1 MSQSPDDQS
10 ELTSDL
16 NAILDSAVPA
26 LTKPKP
32 LNEFE
37 LQFVTFMHQNYSLT
51 GNILSRQSASDLL
64 EMPESEYDSLMSDAR
79 ILNALDERGIVMKL
93 NHSPVG
99 KSGNGKGGN
108 GNSDNDNVVAISK
121 WQKQLSLQTLTPQ
134 QLIVANTMLDLI
146 DSRSQKKKLQD
157 LNVSTTTYNTWL
169 KDPVFQ
175 DYLRQRAESML
186 GENQHEAHLA
196 LLDKVRMG
204 DLKAIELYYE
214 YQGIYTRASA
224 SQVNANQVAVDVQNL
239 LVRIIEIINDEVDD
253 PQIAANIADRFKGL
267 MTARTIAG
275 ELVTPTVNQPEVAP
289 ARVITPEL
297 QAIMDKGA
305 GYE

>member
-1 MSQSPDDQS
+1 
-10 ELTSDL
+10 
-16 NAILDSAVPA
+16 
-26 LTKPKP
+26 
-32 LNEFE
+32 
-37 LQFVTFMHQNYSLT
+37 MHQNYSLN
-51 GNILSRQSASDLL
+51 GSILSMAAAEDLL
-64 EMPESEYDSLMSDAR
+64 GMTESEYTELMNDTR
-79 ILNALDERGIVMKL
+79 ILAALDERGVTLK
-93 NHSPVG
+93 SPVG
-99 KSGNGKGGN
+99 KPNDPN
-108 GNSDNDNVVAISK
+108 GNVVSISK
-121 WQKQLSLQTLTPQ
+121 WQEQVSLKSLTPI

-146 DSRSQKKKLQD
+146 DTRSQKKKLQD

-169 KDPVFQ
+169 KDPTFQ
-175 DYLRQRAESML
+175 GYLKERAEGML

-253 PQIAANIADRFKGL
+253 PNTAARIADKFKGL
-267 MTARTIAG
+267 MQARTIAG
-275 ELVTPTVNQPEVAP
+275 ELVQPTIEQPEIAS

-297 QAIMDKGA
+297 QAIMDRGA

>member
-1 MSQSPDDQS
+1 M
-10 ELTSDL
+10 T
-16 NAILDSAVPA
+16 
-26 LTKPKP
+26 
-32 LNEFE
+32 
-37 LQFVTFMHQNYSLT
+37 
-51 GNILSRQSASDLL
+51 
-64 EMPESEYDSLMSDAR
+64 ESEYTELMNDAR
-79 ILNALDERGIVMKL
+79 ILAALDERGVTLK
-93 NHSPVG
+93 SPVG
-99 KSGNGKGGN
+99 KPGGTA
-108 GNSDNDNVVAISK
+108 NSDNVVSISK
-121 WQKQLSLQTLTPQ
+121 WQEQVSLKSLTPI

-146 DSRSQKKKLQD
+146 DTRSQKKKLQD

-169 KDPVFQ
+169 KDPTFQ
-175 DYLRQRAESML
+175 GYLKERAEGML

-253 PQIAANIADRFKGL
+253 PNTAARIADKFKGL
-267 MTARTIAG
+267 MQARTIAG
-275 ELVTPTVNQPEVAP
+275 ELVQPTIEQPEIAS

-297 QAIMDKGA
+297 QAIMDRGA

>member
-1 MSQSPDDQS
+1 MS
-10 ELTSDL
+10 ELDPPDL
-16 NAILDSAVPA
+16 DALLDEAVPA
-26 LTKPKP
+26 LTQPKA
-32 LNEFE
+32 LTEDE

-51 GNILSRQSASDLL
+51 GQVLSQASAEDLL
-64 EMPESEYDSLMSDAR
+64 GMTADEYEELMTDAR
-79 ILNALDERGIVMKL
+79 VLAALDERGVTLKVI
-93 NHSPVG
+93 SPVG
-99 KSGNGKGGN
+99 DSEEVGISNWVVQAQLKS
-108 GNSDNDNVVAISK
+108 
-121 WQKQLSLQTLTPQ
+121 LTPA
-134 QLIVANTMLDLI
+134 QLVIANTMLDLI
-146 DSRSQKKKLQD
+146 DTRSQKKKLQD
-157 LNVSTTTYNTWL
+157 NGVSTATYNTWL

-175 DYLRQRAESML
+175 SYLKERAEGML

-224 SQVNANQVAVDVQNL
+224 TQVNANQVAVDVQNL

-253 PQIAANIADRFKGL
+253 PNTAARIADKFKGL
-267 MTARTIAG
+267 MQARTIAG
-275 ELVTPTVNQPEVAP
+275 ELVQEQIHQPEIAT

>member
-1 MSQSPDDQS
+1 MS
-10 ELTSDL
+10 ELDPPDL
-16 NAILDSAVPA
+16 DALLDEAVPA
-26 LTKPKP
+26 LTQPKA
-32 LNEFE
+32 LTEDE

-51 GNILSRQSASDLL
+51 GQVLSQASAEDLL
-64 EMPESEYDSLMSDAR
+64 GMTADEYADLMSDAR
-79 ILNALDERGIVMKL
+79 VLAALDERGVTLKVI
-93 NHSPVG
+93 SPVG
-99 KSGNGKGGN
+99 DSEEVGISNWVVQAQLKS
-108 GNSDNDNVVAISK
+108 
-121 WQKQLSLQTLTPQ
+121 LTPA
-134 QLIVANTMLDLI
+134 QLVIANTMLDLI
-146 DSRSQKKKLQD
+146 DTRSQKKKLQD
-157 LNVSTTTYNTWL
+157 NGVSTATYNTWL

-175 DYLRQRAESML
+175 SYLKERAEGML

-224 SQVNANQVAVDVQNL
+224 TQVNANQVAVDVQNL

-253 PQIAANIADRFKGL
+253 PNTAARIADKFKGL
-267 MTARTIAG
+267 MQARTIAG
-275 ELVTPTVNQPEVAP
+275 ELVQEQIHQPEIAT

>member
-1 MSQSPDDQS
+1 MSDEQSAGEPDLDS
-10 ELTSDL
+10 
-16 NAILDSAVPA
+16 ILDNAVPD
-26 LTKPKP
+26 LVPPKAIT
-32 LNEFE
+32 EDE
-37 LQFVTFMHQNYSLT
+37 LQFITFMHQNYSLT
-51 GNILSRQSASDLL
+51 GSILSMASAEDLIGI
-64 EMPESEYDSLMSDAR
+64 PEDEYRKLMSDDR
-79 ILNALDERGIVMKL
+79 ILNALEERGVVLK
-93 NHSPVG
+93 SPVG
-99 KSGNGKGGN
+99 SS
-108 GNSDNDNVVAISK
+108 SDQVVSIK
-121 WQKQLSLQTLTPQ
+121 EWQKQAQLKSLTPQ

-146 DSRSQKKKLQD
+146 DTRSQKKKLQD

-169 KDPVFQ
+169 KDPAFQ
-175 DYLRQRAESML
+175 DYLRTRAESML

-253 PQIAANIADRFKGL
+253 PQTAARIADKFKGL
-267 MTARTIAG
+267 MQARTIAG
-275 ELVTPTVNQPEVAP
+275 ELVQEQIVQPEIAN

-297 QAIMDKGA
+297 QKIMDKGE
-305 GYE
+305 GF